1 MNTLIA
7 TVLFAASAFMLFHPF
22 ADHIG
27 HPDPTTFAAL
37 CAMCAGGLG
46 LAMMLTE
53 ERAR

>member
-1 MNTLIA
+1 MYTLIGTVMFA
-7 TVLFAASAFMLFHPF
+7 TSAYLLMHPF

-46 LAMMLTE
+46 LAMLLIE